1 MTRLPKR
8 IVVLD
13 VDERLINNINQVAVD
28 LDLTHILSA
37 RTFDVRVPLP
47 DEFHRSFDLFSCDPV
62 ETLDGIT
69 LYLSRGTSGLKGVG
83 SVSYVGLTT
92 LEASRKKWFDI
103 QKVLANM
110 NFVFTDVRRN
120 FNGYPDT
127 GLEEKHIIYEKLGC
141 VPKCVWYWAAVLRC
155 ELIDEP
161 KPIVTGR
168 YDREDIYVDDE
179 AWATPI
185 LDK

>member
-1 MTRLPKR
+1 
-8 IVVLD
+8 
-13 VDERLINNINQVAVD
+13 
-28 LDLTHILSA
+28 
-37 RTFDVRVPLP
+37 
-47 DEFHRSFDLFSCDPV
+47 
-62 ETLDGIT
+62 
-69 LYLSRGTSGLKGVG
+69 
-83 SVSYVGLTT
+83 
-92 LEASRKKWFDI
+92 
-103 QKVLANM
+103 M

-155 ELIDEP
+155 ELIGEP
-161 KPIVTGR
+161 KPIVTGK